1 MRIKEFKNKFVNEI
15 LKNNNNSILIL
26 KGFEFDENFV
36 AIPKLI
42 DDDILSISKKAKIK
56 EYLLKS
62 LTLTKNE
69 KNYLIDF
76 SQFIIIENNKLTGV
90 LETLNRDLV
99 LIDFDLFGQDYLT
112 IIDNNKKNI
121 IKEFESDIDNEISK
135 AFSIIEETK
144 NYLIY
149 SYTEIELI
157 KMKIYKFSDFLRENN
172 LKVKTNDTL
181 IVDFANINK
190 FDLLGKLFLA
200 ADSLSSIKIVNNK
213 IGFKISD
220 LVFENFT
227 NIGLLNTVT
236 KQISGRTSFEVNVD
250 FKSILQRIDKKY
262 DFKDLEIY
270 SNPDINNEIE
280 QISQLKIIHE
290 IYFNAKSA
298 NKNLEFRDTF
308 VTSPT
313 GSGKSVMFQLPAVQ
327 LAEELNLVTIV
338 VSPLIALMND
348 QVSNIKKVTD
358 LAVTINSDYTPTE
371 IEDIKEK
378 ISKGEKSIVYIS
390 PEALL
395 SNSDISNLVGKRK
408 IGLLVID
415 EAHIVATWG
424 KSFRPDY
431 WYLGDFLR
439 KLRKGEGNGFPIAA
453 FTATATYGGEE
464 DMAFDIMDSL
474 NMTVE
479 KPYIGKVV
487 RSDIAFEIT
496 NNQSELDYLEE
507 KNDKVLDRINNFAEK
522 SKKTLVYF
530 PFVSTINETYEDL
543 TPETK
548 TVTGKYFGNL
558 DKLEKHESI
567 DLFKSGEKTIILA
580 SKAFGMG
587 VDINDIKNV
596 YHYAPTG
603 NLADYVQEIGRAARK
618 PGLSGIAIT
627 DYFKEDFKYIKQLF
641 GMSSIKNHEVIN
653 VAKKIK
659 YLYKK
664 ENKKNLLISPEEF
677 SHVFTVRADNSDEE
691 TDNKLKTTLL
701 ILKKDFEINKGFNR
715 YSLIFKPRSM
725 FTIGYFLIPDE
736 HLEYF
741 EKIKWTGFFKKTL
754 LKESIAKINY
764 ETNITYSG
772 DIYELDFR
780 ELWLTKFRDQS
791 FAQFKRSFFLNEL
804 KGFDIKGKLI
814 PKLSLF
820 VKVSNK
826 KDFRFV
832 TEQMNDFLTK
842 LENEMDHW
850 KSISKH
856 FSAKEFAKDFHSKV
870 NHLVK
875 TSTQTELLVDSVL
888 NMLLKMEIK
897 GENNFNVFR
906 FMTINK
912 KTEKYSLTNST
923 YKRRFAVL
931 KSVMKKSFYTCLDED
946 QKLFIENNSLEQKG
960 KMTKNPLLI
969 LVQIMELIDLT
980 KYEIKAGDR
989 PQYFIRIN
997 SATAL
1002 NKVSDDSYQSKTVN
1016 NVRLRHDN
1024 SIKIMSYFFTK
1035 LNNDKD
1041 RWDLVEDY
1049 FLGKKIN
1056 ELIKEEI

>member
-1 MRIKEFKNKFVNEI
+1 VDINEI
-15 LKNNNNSILIL
+15 KLKFLKEIQLDNPESIMVL
-26 KGFEFDENFV
+26 KGFEFNDLPLNFV
-36 AIPKLI
+36 KLI
-42 DDDILSISKKAKIK
+42 DSDLLILSKNKKLKEFLLKKLTSKIK
-56 EYLLKS
+56 ENSYVLDYS
-62 LTLTKNE
+62 
-69 KNYLIDF
+69 F
-76 SQFIIIENNKLTGV
+76 FIILENNKLSGI
-90 LETLNRDLV
+90 LETLDKSLV
-99 LIDFDLFGQDYLT
+99 LVDFDLFEQDYIVNVGEQKPYLM
-112 IIDNNKKNI
+112 
-121 IKEFESDIDNEISK
+121 KEFESDLDNIISK
-135 AFSIIEETK
+135 TFSILEETK

-149 SYTEIELI
+149 SYSEIEI
-157 KMKIYKFSDFLRENN
+157 PKMKVFKFSDFLSKNKNKIKTNNN
-172 LKVKTNDTL
+172 LVL
-181 IVDFANINK
+181 DFTNINK
-190 FDLLGKLFLA
+190 FDLLGTMYTA
-200 ADSLSSIKIVNNK
+200 ANNLSSINLVNIKNSIKIA
-213 IGFKISD
+213 D

-227 NIGLLNTVT
+227 NLGLMNTST
-236 KQISGRTSFEVNVD
+236 KEYKSRRSLEININ
-250 FKSILQRIDKKY
+250 FKSILNRIDEKY
-262 DFKDLEIY
+262 DFKNLEIY
-270 SNPDINNEIE
+270 SNPDINNETE
-280 QISQLKIIHE
+280 QISQLQIIEE
-290 IYFNAKSA
+290 IYHNAKSA
-298 NKNLEFRDTF
+298 NKDLDFRDTF

-313 GSGKSVMFQLPAVQ
+313 GSGKSVMFQIPAVQ
-327 LAEELNLVTIV
+327 LAEELNLVTVV

-348 QVSNIKKVTD
+348 QVSNIKKITD
-358 LAVTINSDYTPTE
+358 LAVTINSDYTPAE

-378 ISKGEKSIVYIS
+378 ISNGEKSIVYIS

-408 IGLLVID
+408 IGLLVVD

-464 DMAFDIMDSL
+464 DMVFDIMDSL

-479 KPYIGKVV
+479 KPYIGKVI
-487 RSDIAFEIT
+487 RSDISFEIT
-496 NNQSELDYLEE
+496 KNLSELDYLEE
-507 KNDKVLDRINNFAEK
+507 KNEKVFDRINYFAKE
-522 SKKTLVYF
+522 SQKTLVYF
-530 PFVSTINETYEDL
+530 PIVRTINEFYENL
-543 TPETK
+543 SPETK

-558 DKLEKHESI
+558 DKLAKHESI
-567 DLFKSGEKTIILA
+567 DLFKNGEKTIILA

-618 PGLSGIAIT
+618 PGLNGLAIT
-627 DYFKEDFKYIKQLF
+627 DYYKEDFKYIKQLF

-677 SHVFTVRADNSDEE
+677 SHVFTTVGDNSDEE
-691 TDNKLKTTLL
+691 IDNKLKTTLL

-725 FTIGYFLIPDE
+725 FTIGYFLLPEE
-736 HLEYF
+736 HLKYF
-741 EKIKWTGFFKKTL
+741 EKIGWMGFFKKTL

-780 ELWLTKFRDQS
+780 DLWVTKFRDLT
-791 FAQFKRSFFLNEL
+791 FAQFKRNFFQNEL
-804 KGFDIKGKLI
+804 KGLDIKGKAI

-820 VKVSNK
+820 IKVNNK
-826 KDFRFV
+826 KDFRFA
-832 TEQMNDFLTK
+832 TENLNDFLTK

-856 FSAKEFAKDFHSKV
+856 FNAKDFSKDFHNKV
-870 NHLVK
+870 NHLIK

-888 NMLLKMEIK
+888 NMLLKMEVY
-897 GENNFNVFR
+897 GENNFNVLR

-912 KTEKYSLTNST
+912 KTEKYNLINTT
-923 YKRRFAVL
+923 YKRRFSAL
-931 KSVMKKSFYTCLDED
+931 KSIMRKSFSTSLEDD
-946 QKLFIENNSLEQKG
+946 QKLFIENNSVEQKG
-960 KMTKNPLLI
+960 KMTKNPLLV
-969 LVQIMELIDLT
+969 LAQIMELLDLA

-989 PQYFIRIN
+989 PQYFIRVN
-997 SATAL
+997 SATGL
-1002 NKVSDDSYQSKTVN
+1002 NRVSDDSYQSKTVS
-1016 NVRLRHDN
+1016 NVRIRHVN

-1035 LNNDKD
+1035 LNNDKE
-1041 RWDLVEDY
+1041 RWNLVEDY
-1049 FLGKKIN
+1049 FLGNKIS
-1056 ELIKEEI
+1056 ELIKDE